1 MPGNGAPHRPNAT
14 TSPITGASVAGPASV
29 PGPHGLREGPKAGR
43 EVAGS
48 VPAIGASPRLQ
59 GGKSSVPP
67 GGAQQVGLDSRL
79 AGVLAETY
87 AAYLRAAADWREHPA
102 SHHRAAVRLATV
114 LRAAHARHWP
124 WGALAR
130 YCGGISAERARQLAG
145 TGVDGDRL
153 PRWVPS
159 FPDYREEVAKARP
172 NEVRRVKVHLS
183 EAELTELAQLRDLAV
198 SNAGGVALGD
208 PRRRASERFSALIA
222 SAHER
227 GVTWRELSAA
237 TELTTAALKARVAR
251 HGLSRRPA
259 TYKNIQSRMGGRRP
273 TGR

>member
-1 MPGNGAPHRPNAT
+1 M
-14 TSPITGASVAGPASV
+14 
-29 PGPHGLREGPKAGR
+29 
-43 EVAGS
+43 
-48 VPAIGASPRLQ
+48 
-59 GGKSSVPP
+59 
-67 GGAQQVGLDSRL
+67 
-79 AGVLAETY
+79 
-87 AAYLRAAADWREHPA
+87 
-102 SHHRAAVRLATV
+102 
-114 LRAAHARHWP
+114 
-124 WGALAR
+124 
-130 YCGGISAERARQLAG
+130 
-145 TGVDGDRL
+145 
-153 PRWVPS
+153 PS

-183 EAELTELAQLRDLAV
+183 EAELTELADLRDLAV

-208 PRRRASERFSALIA
+208 PRRRASERYSALIA

-251 HGLSRRPA
+251 HGLSGRPA